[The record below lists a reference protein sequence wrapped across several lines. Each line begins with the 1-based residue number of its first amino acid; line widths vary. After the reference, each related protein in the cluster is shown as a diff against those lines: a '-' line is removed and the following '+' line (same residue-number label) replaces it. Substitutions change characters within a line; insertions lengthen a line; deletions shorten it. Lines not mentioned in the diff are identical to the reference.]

1 MPKCDF
7 NKVAKQLYF
16 ITLLRHM
23 CSPVNLLHIFRTPFS
38 KEHLWMAVSDGSKIA
53 VTTDGFVLRNP
64 YMQCSYLIPTIPEG
78 LTEISNL
85 QPSVCVTILTIVCN
99 IKSC

>member
-1 MPKCDF
+1 MPNSISIKLQS
-7 NKVAKQLYF
+7 NIIEIA
-16 ITLLRHM
+16 LRHM